1 MLTNLTESLSKFF
14 ESDSFP
20 IISEYAKILI
30 PCFLTYVG
38 TRFAFQNSRKYDI
51 LEKQFHQVYLPLFL
65 LTQQYLNNDSTTED
79 LNAFTRK
86 AEKLF
91 YQNFQF
97 VYPKTIKSFSK
108 VKAASSPTEYG
119 VRYFTYQVE
128 SDYDKLRIK
137 LGYPADSLLDFFKR
151 LNLIDKMIYTVI
163 IIFLLSSLFTFLNVI
178 IAFFNGEL
186 SRLISNI
193 FYFGF
198 SFFMFYIFSY
208 MAKQ

>member
-1 MLTNLTESLSKFF
+1 MSS
-14 ESDSFP
+14 
-20 IISEYAKILI
+20 I
-30 PCFLTYVG
+30 
-38 TRFAFQNSRKYDI
+38 KYDI
-51 LEKQFHQVYLPLFL
+51 LEKQFHQVYLPLYL
-65 LTQQYLNNDSTTED
+65 LTQQYLNNDSTAED
-79 LNAFTRK
+79 LNTFTRK